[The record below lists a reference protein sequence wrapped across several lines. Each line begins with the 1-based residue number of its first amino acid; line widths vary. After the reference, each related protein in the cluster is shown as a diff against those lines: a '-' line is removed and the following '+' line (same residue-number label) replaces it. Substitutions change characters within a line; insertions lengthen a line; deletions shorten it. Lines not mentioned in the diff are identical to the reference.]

1 MKYIAMTAAALF
13 LLAAP
18 SASFAQSNSN
28 SSGGSGTNNSG
39 GATQSGANNGGATQS
54 GTGGGNNDATT
65 TTQGAGGNNDNTAST
80 SAAGSKNNCND
91 ETPTSNYDSFS
102 DKCRNDIDAWIG
114 KASGKNVHYAGELAV
129 GGVVPKDVEIIE
141 VPSYHRYGYV
151 MLNDRRVLVD
161 RDKRTILRV
170 Y

>member
-1 MKYIAMTAAALF
+1 MKYLAMTAAALF

-28 SSGGSGTNNSG
+28 SSGGSGANSG
-39 GATQSGANNGGATQS
+39 GATQSGGNNGGATQS
-54 GTGGGNNDATT
+54 GGNNNATT
-65 TTQGAGGNNDNTAST
+65 TTQGAGGNNDTTAST

-141 VPSYHRYGYV
+141 VPTYHRYGYV

-161 RDKRTILRV
+161 RDKRTIIRV

>member
-1 MKYIAMTAAALF
+1 MKYLSMTAAALF

-18 SASFAQSNSN
+18 AVSFADSNSN
-28 SSGGSGTNNSG
+28 KTNAGAAGTNAGAAATTNQSGGSNDT
-39 GATQSGANNGGATQS
+39 
-54 GTGGGNNDATT
+54 TG
-65 TTQGAGGNNDNTAST
+65 ST
-80 SAAGSKNNCND
+80 SKASNNNCND
-91 ETPTSNYDSFS
+91 ETPSANYNSFS

-129 GGVVPKDVEIIE
+129 GTVIPGDVEIVE
-141 VPSYHRYGYV
+141 VPAYHRYGYV

-161 RDKRTILRV
+161 RDTRTILRV